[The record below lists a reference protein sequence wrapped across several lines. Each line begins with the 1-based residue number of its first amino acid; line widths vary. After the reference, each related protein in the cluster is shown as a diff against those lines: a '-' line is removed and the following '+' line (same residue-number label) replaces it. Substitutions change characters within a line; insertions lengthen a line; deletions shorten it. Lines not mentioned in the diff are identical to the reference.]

1 MGAWIIS
8 ISALALLTVLVDVVL
23 PAGNTQKY
31 VKAVVGVVLSFVII
45 SSLSNLVG
53 QISSSNERLQDS
65 LVVQQQFI
73 SGLDSQRQLARLQTV
88 QRVAENLSVKNASV
102 SMLDNGYVCL
112 KVQCSMQV
120 LQQLQMALPKVESKI
135 MILWS
140 DSNG

>member
-1 MGAWIIS
+1 MSGWIIS

-53 QISSSNERLQDS
+53 QISSSNERLQES
-65 LVVQQQFI
+65 LAVQQQFI
-73 SGLDSQRQLARLQTV
+73 SGLDSQRQLERLQTV
-88 QRVAENLSVKNASV
+88 QRVAENFSVKNASV

-112 KVQCSMQV
+112 KVKCTIT
-120 LQQLQMALPKVESKI
+120 KVSPP
-135 MILWS
+135 
-140 DSNG
+140 